1 MSKSGSKKK
10 TTGSRKAEEP
20 GPRSGSKLAAVISL
34 LRRNQ
39 GATLEELVAETG
51 WQTHSV
57 RGAMSGALK
66 KRFKLN
72 ITNDKVEKRGRVY
85 RIA

>member
-1 MSKSGSKKK
+1 MPKSGSI
-10 TTGSRKAEEP
+10 TQAAGSRETEEA
-20 GPRSGSKLAAVISL
+20 SLLTESKLAALIAM

-39 GATLEELVAETG
+39 GATLEELVTETS

-57 RGAMSGALK
+57 RGTMSGALK
-66 KRFKLN
+66 RRFKLN